1 MRKTL
6 VIAVREYLAAVRTKS
21 FLVSL
26 TLMPLLMGGSVI
38 LQIIFKNIED
48 AGEKRFAVIDRSP
61 GEKVFA
67 ALDKAAQWRN
77 ANEIFDVETHKQN
90 KPTFVIEHIEPSSDT
105 PDAMAQQRFE
115 LCQQVLAG
123 KYFGL
128 LEIGPD
134 VYQYFSSKS
143 RLPETHDPARQAG
156 LVSGKGQ
163 AERAAV
169 ATDPDNAKERLLSAL
184 SSTDTGDDRVRI
196 RYQTKTPQ
204 YLAFSIWA
212 EKIVNEAI
220 QEKRWSDARQPRET
234 VLAILQPVP
243 LVAKGLSK
251 RDPHTG
257 VIEDAETE
265 SQIVRFIAPVAL
277 ILVMFMMIMVGA
289 TPLVGGVLEEKMG
302 RIAEVMLGS
311 VRPFQ
316 LMMGKLIG
324 MVGISLTIV
333 AVYLA
338 GLYWAAHRYGLADMF
353 SVGLLAWFLVYMIL
367 AVVLYGSMFIAIGS
381 ACTTSAETQTLLMP
395 VIIVAVLP
403 MLILVHVIQ
412 EPNSVFSTSISFFPP
427 ATPMMMVGRLSVPP
441 GIPWWQPTLGVLLL
455 LATTAGFVYAAGRI
469 FRVGLLMQGQ
479 GARFTDLAR
488 WVFRG

>member
-6 VIAVREYLAAVRTKS
+6 VIAIREYLASVRTKS

-26 TLMPLLMGGSVI
+26 LMMPILMGASVI

-48 AGEKRFAVIDRSP
+48 TGEKRFAIIDRSA
-61 GEKVFA
+61 GEHIFA
-67 ALDKAAQWRN
+67 ALEKAAKRRN
-77 ANEIFDVETHKQN
+77 ATEIFDPETHEQI
-90 KPTFVIEHIEPSSDT
+90 KPTFVLERIEPGADT
-105 PDAMAQQRFE
+105 AEAMAQQRFE
-115 LCQQVLAG
+115 LCQQILIG

-134 VYQYFSSKS
+134 VYQCSPVSAAVPAPNSPGKIPA
-143 RLPETHDPARQAG
+143 LPESVDQ
-156 LVSGKGQ
+156 KQ
-163 AERAAV
+163 
-169 ATDPDNAKERLLSAL
+169 LLTAL
-184 SSTDTGDDRVRI
+184 SPTNIGNDRIRI
-196 RYQTKTPQ
+196 RYQSKTPQ

-234 VLAILQPVP
+234 VLAILRPVP

-251 RDPHTG
+251 RDARTG
-257 VIEDAETE
+257 AIEDAATE

-277 ILVMFMMIMVGA
+277 IVVMFMMIMVGA

-324 MVGISLTIV
+324 MMGISLTIV
-333 AVYLA
+333 ALYLA
-338 GLYWAAHRYGLADMF
+338 GLYWLAYRYDLADMF
-353 SVGLLAWFLVYMIL
+353 SVGLLAWFLVYLVL
-367 AVVLYGSMFIAIGS
+367 AVVLYGSIFIAIGS

-395 VIIVAVLP
+395 VIITVVLP
-403 MLILVHVIQ
+403 MLVLIQVIQ
-412 EPNSVFSTSISFFPP
+412 EPNSVFSTALSFFPP
-427 ATPMMMVGRLSVPP
+427 ATPMVMIGRLAVPP
-441 GIPWWQPTLGVLLL
+441 GIPWWQPALGVVLL
-455 LATTAGFVYAAGRI
+455 LATTAGFVYTAGRI

-479 GARFTDLAR
+479 GAKFGDLAR

>member
-1 MRKTL
+1 MRKTM

-26 TLMPLLMGGSVI
+26 TLMPLLMGSSVV
-38 LQIIFKNIED
+38 LQVIFKNIED
-48 AGEKRFAVIDRSP
+48 TGEKCFAVIDRTS
-61 GEKVFA
+61 GEHILA
-67 ALDKAAQWRN
+67 ALEKAAQRRN
-77 ANEIFDVETHKQN
+77 SAEIFDPESHKQN
-90 KPTFVIEHIEPSSDT
+90 KPSFVVERIEPSSDT
-105 PDAMAQQRFE
+105 PEAMAQQRFE

-134 VYQYFSSKS
+134 VYQYSPS
-143 RLPETHDPARQAG
+143 A
-156 LVSGKGQ
+156 
-163 AERAAV
+163 
-169 ATDPDNAKERLLSAL
+169 AL
-184 SSTDTGDDRVRI
+184 SPGDRRKGEAAGIGDRPFDEKELLAALSPANTGNDHVRI

-212 EKIVNEAI
+212 ERVVNETI
-220 QEKRWSDARQPRET
+220 QERRWSDARQPRET
-234 VLAILQPVP
+234 VLAILRPVP

-251 RDPHTG
+251 RDARTG
-257 VIEDAETE
+257 VIEDAATE
-265 SQIVRFIAPVAL
+265 SQIARFIAPVAL
-277 ILVMFMMIMVGA
+277 IVVMFMMIMVGA

-311 VRPFQ
+311 VQPFQ

-333 AVYLA
+333 ALYLA
-338 GLYWAAHRYGLADMF
+338 GLYWLAHHYGLADMF
-353 SVGLLAWFLVYMIL
+353 SIGLLTWFLIYLVL
-367 AVVLYGSMFIAIGS
+367 AVVLYGSIFVAIGS

-395 VIIVAVLP
+395 VIIVAVIP
-403 MLILVHVIQ
+403 MLVLIHVIQ

-427 ATPMMMVGRLSVPP
+427 ATPMVMVGRLSVPP
-441 GIPWWQPTLGVLLL
+441 GIPWWQPALGVVLL

-479 GARFTDLAR
+479 GPKFSDLAR

>member
-1 MRKTL
+1 MRKTM

-26 TLMPLLMGGSVI
+26 TLMPLLMGSSVV
-38 LQIIFKNIED
+38 LQVIFKNIED
-48 AGEKRFAVIDRSP
+48 TGEKRFAVIDRTS
-61 GEKVFA
+61 GEHIFA
-67 ALDKAAQWRN
+67 ALEKAAQRRN
-77 ANEIFDVETHKQN
+77 AAEIFDPETHKQN
-90 KPTFVIEHIEPSSDT
+90 RPAFVVERVEPSGDT
-105 PDAMAQQRFE
+105 AEAMAQQRFE

-128 LEIGPD
+128 LEIGTD
-134 VYQYFSSKS
+134 VYQYSS
-143 RLPETHDPARQAG
+143 
-156 LVSGKGQ
+156 
-163 AERAAV
+163 
-169 ATDPDNAKERLLSAL
+169 LSAGGRDQGEGATHAAQPL
-184 SSTDTGDDRVRI
+184 DEKELLAAMSPANTGNDRVRI

-251 RDPHTG
+251 RDARTG
-257 VIEDAETE
+257 AIEDAATE
-265 SQIVRFIAPVAL
+265 SQIARFIAPVAL
-277 ILVMFMMIMVGA
+277 IVVMFMMIMVGA

-311 VRPFQ
+311 VQPFQ

-324 MVGISLTIV
+324 MIGISLTIV
-333 AVYLA
+333 ALYLA
-338 GLYWAAHRYGLADMF
+338 GLYWLARHYGLTDMF
-353 SVGLLAWFLVYMIL
+353 SIGLLAWFLVYLIL
-367 AVVLYGSMFIAIGS
+367 AVVLYGSIFVAIGS

-395 VIIVAVLP
+395 VIIVAVIP
-403 MLILVHVIQ
+403 MLVLVHVIQ

-427 ATPMMMVGRLSVPP
+427 ATPMVMVGRLSVPP
-441 GIPWWQPTLGVLLL
+441 GIPWWQPTLGVVLL

-479 GARFTDLAR
+479 GAKFTDLAR
-488 WVFRG
+488 WVVRG

>member
-1 MRKTL
+1 MRKSL
-6 VIAVREYLAAVRTKS
+6 VIAIREYLAAVRTKS

-26 TLMPLLMGGSVI
+26 LMMPLLMGASVV

-48 AGEKRFAVIDRSP
+48 TGEKRFAVIDRSA
-61 GEKVFA
+61 GAHLFT
-67 ALDKAAQWRN
+67 ALEKAAQRRN
-77 ANEIFDVETHKQN
+77 AAEIFDPETHKQI
-90 KPTFVIEHIEPSSDT
+90 KPTFVLERIEPSADT
-105 PDAMAQQRFE
+105 PEAMAQQRFE
-115 LCQQVLAG
+115 LCQQILAG

-134 VYQYFSSKS
+134 VYQYSAGSGAIS
-143 RLPETHDPARQAG
+143 PQRVARGDPAAQ
-156 LVSGKGQ
+156 S
-163 AERAAV
+163 AV
-169 ATDPDNAKERLLSAL
+169 KMPVLPDPVNEKNQLLTAFSPPNI
-184 SSTDTGDDRVRI
+184 GNDRIRI

-212 EKIVNEAI
+212 EKIINEAI

-234 VLAILQPVP
+234 VLAILRPVP

-251 RDPHTG
+251 RDARTG
-257 VIEDAETE
+257 AIEDAATE
-265 SQIVRFIAPVAL
+265 SQIARFIAPVAL
-277 ILVMFMMIMVGA
+277 IVVMFMMIMVGA

-324 MVGISLTIV
+324 MIGISLTIV
-333 AVYLA
+333 ALYLV
-338 GLYWAAHRYGLADMF
+338 GLYWLAYRYGLADMF
-353 SVGLLAWFLVYMIL
+353 SVGLLAWFLVYLVL
-367 AVVLYGSMFIAIGS
+367 AVVLYGSIFIAIGS

-395 VIIVAVLP
+395 VIMIVVLP
-403 MLILVHVIQ
+403 MLVLIHVIQ
-412 EPNSVFSTSISFFPP
+412 EPNSVFSTSLSFFPP
-427 ATPMMMVGRLSVPP
+427 ATPMVMIGRLAVPP
-441 GIPWWQPTLGVLLL
+441 GIPWWQPALGVVLL

-479 GARFTDLAR
+479 GAKFGDLAR